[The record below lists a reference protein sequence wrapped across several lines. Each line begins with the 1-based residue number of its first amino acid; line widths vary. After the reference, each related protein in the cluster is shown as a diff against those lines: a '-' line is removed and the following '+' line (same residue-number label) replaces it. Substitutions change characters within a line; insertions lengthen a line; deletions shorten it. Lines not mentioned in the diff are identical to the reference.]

1 MLFAMT
7 RLRGLGAI
15 VIGSALAV
23 LLALA
28 AFSPAAQANHSWGKY
43 HWARTSNPFA
53 LQLDDN
59 VSSTWEPYLQTTS
72 FDWSQ
77 SSVLDTS
84 TMIIGGTSNST
95 CSPTIGRV
103 EVCSA
108 AYGTNG
114 WLGIAQI
121 WVGRRSH
128 ITAGTT
134 KVNDTYFN
142 TATYNTPAWRNL
154 VMCQEVG
161 HTFGLDHQDEIFN
174 NPNLGSCMDYTN
186 DPDGFAG
193 GASATDPSNEHPNQH
208 DYDQLET
215 IYTHLDKPT
224 VSSTSAASTMPPA
237 ANQGNLN
244 SRAEWGR
251 KIHESPNGKLELY
264 ERDFG
269 GGKKMFTFVILA

>member
-1 MLFAMT
+1 MFAIP
-7 RLRGLGAI
+7 RLRLLGAL

-23 LLALA
+23 LLALVA
-28 AFSPAAQANHSWGKY
+28 YSPAAQANHSWGKY
-43 HWARTSNPFA
+43 HWARQSNPFT

-59 VSSTWEPYLQTTS
+59 VSSQWDSYLDTTS
-72 FDWSQ
+72 YDWTL
-77 SSVLDTS
+77 SSVLNAPVNRPAP
-84 TMIIGGTSNST
+84 SNLT
-95 CSPTIGRV
+95 CSPTSGRV
-103 EVCSA
+103 EVCNA

-114 WLGIAQI
+114 WLGLAQI

-142 TATYNTPAWRNL
+142 TPTYNTPAWRNL

-174 NPNLGSCMDYTN
+174 NTNLGSCMDYTN
-186 DPDGFAG
+186 DPDGLAG

-224 VSSTSAASTMPPA
+224 VSSTSAASTLPPA

-251 KIHESPNGKLELY
+251 KIHESPNGQLELY
-264 ERDFG
+264 ERDFDN
-269 GGKKMFTFVILA
+269 GKRVFTFVIWA